1 MKKSFPI
8 RDVPFLRQRQPSLA
22 DIQGLIDLQAQ
33 AAFLVDFQHQ
43 RVLLANARATELT
56 AFTRNELAQKSLKD
70 LLPALSSENL
80 PPELARGPL
89 SLFAN
94 LATRHG
100 TSLEVFVNLS
110 RLDPQGNW
118 GWITVEPATVHYQ
131 QQADAER
138 LKQREADL
146 LALALTFQESDTNLA
161 VQTTLEV
168 AQRLTGA
175 PILSIYLVPACSPG
189 LERAFSL
196 GEDAALPGEI
206 PPGEADDLLKPTSW
220 APGKR
225 ASNCLYKA
233 ARSAKWS
240 YLSTTPLG
248 QPGRLLGV
256 LVLACP
262 EGDVPQEYAPIVNI
276 LAATITGII
285 QQNILRANLLTDEK
299 KKAHLLLIGDT
310 IREISPEGIIL
321 LNPDLAI
328 QDLNP
333 AAETLLG
340 YGTPEVC
347 GQPVESVLIGA
358 DNLVPAL
365 QGAQQGIAIPNLGNV
380 RLHRRDGSTFPAH
393 VRILPMNSAD
403 RLQGVLILLR
413 DLSEHEQFQVRNQQL
428 EQRALLGEVT
438 AIFAHE
444 VRNPIN
450 NISTGLQL
458 MAYNLPQD
466 DPNQEVINRLN
477 QDCNRLT
484 HLMSSVLAFS
494 RPVENK
500 IEPINLA
507 EMLPNLIDRW
517 RPRLTRLNVRQD
529 FRVLTANC
537 TISGD
542 LRSLEQV
549 FNNLIGNAVE
559 AMKESGGSLVIHVRP
574 APAVGGLEQV
584 EVSFADDGPGIPDE
598 IRERIFEPFF
608 TTNRNGTGLGLAIA
622 KRIITAHKG
631 TIQVASVP
639 GGTVFQVFF
648 PLAQPSETQSD

>member
-1 MKKSFPI
+1 MSKGFPI
-8 RDVPFLRQRQPSLA
+8 PNVPFLRQRQPTLA
-22 DIQGLIDLQAQ
+22 EIQVMIDLQPQ
-33 AAFLVDFQHQ
+33 ATLLVDFQRQ
-43 RVLLANARATELT
+43 RIVMANARATELT
-56 AFTRNELAQKSLKD
+56 AFTRAELTQKSLND
-70 LLPALSSENL
+70 LLPALTSENL
-80 PPELARGPL
+80 PSDLIGSPL

-94 LATRHG
+94 LATHHG
-100 TSLEVFVNLS
+100 ASLEVFVNLS

-118 GWITVEPATVHYQ
+118 GWISIEPAAVHYQ
-131 QQADAER
+131 QQADSER
-138 LKQREADL
+138 QKQRQEDL
-146 LALALTFQESDTNLA
+146 LALALTFQESDASTA
-161 VQTTLEV
+161 VQSALSV

-175 PILSIYLVPACSPG
+175 PFLSVYLVPVCSPG
-189 LERAFSL
+189 LEKAFSL
-196 GEDAALPGEI
+196 GESEAFPMEI
-206 PPGEADDLLKPTSW
+206 PPNEANDLLKTTYW

-225 ASNCLYKA
+225 ASNSLYKA
-233 ARSAKWS
+233 AHSAKWS

-248 QPGRLLGV
+248 QPGRLLGL

-262 EGDVPQEYAPIVNI
+262 EGNIPEDYQPILNI
-276 LAATITGII
+276 LAATFTGII
-285 QQNILRANLLTDEK
+285 QQNILRANLLSDEK
-299 KKAHLLLIGDT
+299 KKDHLLLIGDT
-310 IREISPEGIIL
+310 IKEGVQEGIL
-321 LNPDLAI
+321 VLTPDLTI

-340 YGTPEVC
+340 YATQEVC
-347 GQPVESVLIGA
+347 GQPVGNVLIGA

-365 QGAQQGIAIPNLGNV
+365 QSALQGIVTPNLGDV
-380 RLHRRDGSTFPAH
+380 RLHRRNGSTFPAH
-393 VRILPMNSAD
+393 VRILPMNSSD
-403 RLQGVLILLR
+403 RLQGVLVLLR

-484 HLMSSVLAFS
+484 HLMTSVLAFS
-494 RPVENK
+494 RPAENK
-500 IEPINLA
+500 IELINLA
-507 EMLPNLIDRW
+507 ELLPNLLERW
-517 RPRLTRLNVRQD
+517 RPRLTRLNIRQD
-529 FRVLTANC
+529 LKILTTNC

-574 APAVGGLEQV
+574 APAIGGLEQV
-584 EVSFADDGPGIPDE
+584 EVSIADDGPGIPDG

-639 GGTVFQVFF
+639 GGTVFQVLF
-648 PLAQPSETQSD
+648 PLAQPIP

>member
-1 MKKSFPI
+1 MNKSFLIPNI
-8 RDVPFLRQRQPSLA
+8 PFLRLRQPSLA
-22 DIQGLIDLQAQ
+22 EIQGLIDLHPQ
-33 AAFLVDFQHQ
+33 AALLVDFQRQ
-43 RVLLANARATELT
+43 RVLLANSRATELT
-56 AFTRNELAQKSLKD
+56 AFTRAELSHKNLND
-70 LLPALSSENL
+70 LLPTLSQENL
-80 PPELARGPL
+80 PAELAGNAF

-94 LATRHG
+94 LATRKG
-100 TSLEVFVNLS
+100 TSLEVFVNLTH
-110 RLDPQGNW
+110 LDPQSNW
-118 GWITVEPATVHYQ
+118 GLVLLEPAAVHYQ
-131 QQADAER
+131 QQADFER
-138 LKQREADL
+138 QKQRLDDL
-146 LALALTFQESDTNLA
+146 RELAITYLESDINLA
-161 VQTTLEV
+161 VQSALEV

-175 PILSIYLVPACSPG
+175 SILAIYLVPACNPG
-189 LERAFSL
+189 LEKAFTL
-196 GEDAALPGEI
+196 GESTSLPMEI
-206 PPGEADDLLKPTSW
+206 PANEAADLLEATYW

-225 ASNCLYKA
+225 ASNSLYKA

-248 QPGRLLGV
+248 QPGRMLGQLV
-256 LVLACP
+256 LVSL
-262 EGDVPQEYAPIVNI
+262 EGDILQEYQPIVNI
-276 LAATITGII
+276 LAATFTGII
-285 QQNILRANLLTDEK
+285 LQNILRANLLTDETK
-299 KKAHLLLIGDT
+299 KDRLLMIGET
-310 IREISPEGIIL
+310 IKEVAQEGILIL
-321 LNPDLAI
+321 TPDLAI

-340 YGTPEVC
+340 YAMQEVC
-347 GQPVESVLIGA
+347 GQPVGNVLIGA

-365 QGAQQGIAIPNLGNV
+365 QSALQSIATPNLGNV
-380 RLHRRDGSTFPAH
+380 RLHRRDGTTFPVH
-393 VRILPMNSAD
+393 VGIRPLNSGD
-403 RLQGVLILLR
+403 QLQGVLVLLR

-458 MAYNLPQD
+458 MAYNLPKD

-494 RPVENK
+494 SPAENK
-500 IEPINLA
+500 IEPINLSDL
-507 EMLPNLIDRW
+507 LPNLLGRW
-517 RPRLTRLNVRQD
+517 QPRLARLNISQG
-529 FRVLTANC
+529 FKALTSKCIIN
-537 TISGD
+537 GD

-559 AMKESGGSLVIHVRP
+559 AMKDSGGSLVIHIRP
-574 APAVGGLEQV
+574 APAVGGIDQV
-584 EVSFADDGPGIPDE
+584 EVSVADNGPGIPDE

-622 KRIITAHKG
+622 KRIITTHKG

-639 GGTVFQVFF
+639 GGTVFRVFF
-648 PLAQPSETQSD
+648 PLTQSLTS

>member
-1 MKKSFPI
+1 MNKTIAIPNL
-8 RDVPFLRQRQPSLA
+8 PFLRQRQPSLA
-22 DIQGLIDLQAQ
+22 EIQGLIDLQSQ
-33 AAFLVDFQHQ
+33 AAFLVDFQRQ
-43 RVLLANARATELT
+43 RILLANARATELT
-56 AFTRNELAQKSLKD
+56 AFTRVEISQKSLKEI
-70 LLPALSSENL
+70 LPAISNENL
-80 PPELARGPL
+80 PSELIGNPL

-94 LATRHG
+94 LTTRHG
-100 TSLEVFVNLS
+100 ANLEVFVNLS
-110 RLDPQGNW
+110 RLDPQGSW
-118 GWITVEPATVHYQ
+118 GWVSVEPAATHYQ
-131 QQADAER
+131 QQADTER
-138 LKQREADL
+138 QKQRLEDL
-146 LALALTFQESDTNLA
+146 LTLALTYQDNDATHA
-161 VQTTLEV
+161 VQSALEI

-189 LERAFSL
+189 LEKIYCL
-196 GEDAALPGEI
+196 GEAEALPVEI
-206 PPGEADDLLKPTSW
+206 PAGEANELLQATSW
-220 APGKR
+220 GPGKR
-225 ASNCLYKA
+225 ASNSLFKA

-248 QPGRLLGV
+248 QPGKLLGL
-256 LVLACP
+256 LVLACQ
-262 EGDVPQEYAPIVNI
+262 EEAIPQEYALIVNI
-276 LAATITGII
+276 LAATFTGII
-285 QQNILRANLLTDEK
+285 QENILRVNLLSDEDK
-299 KKAHLLLIGDT
+299 MEHLLLIGDT
-310 IREISPEGIIL
+310 IKEVVQEGIL
-321 LNPDLAI
+321 LLTSDLAI
-328 QDLNP
+328 QELNP

-340 YGTPEVC
+340 YATPEIC
-347 GQPVESVLIGA
+347 GQPIGNVLIGA
-358 DNLVPAL
+358 ENLVPAL
-365 QGAQQGIAIPNLGNV
+365 QGAQQGIVTPNLGNV

-393 VRILPMNSAD
+393 VRISPVNSGD
-403 RLQGVLILLR
+403 RLQGILVLLR

-466 DPNQEVINRLN
+466 DPNQEIIARLN

-500 IEPINLA
+500 IELINLA
-507 EMLPNLIDRW
+507 ELLPNLLERW
-517 RPRLTRLNVRQD
+517 RPRLARLNVRQD
-529 FRVLTANC
+529 VKVLTSSC

-559 AMKESGGSLVIHVRP
+559 AMKETGGSLVIHIRT
-574 APAVGGLEQV
+574 ASEVGGLEQV
-584 EVSFADDGPGIPDE
+584 EISIADDGPGIPDG

-639 GGTVFQVFF
+639 GGTVFQVIF
-648 PLAQPSETQSD
+648 PLVQTTGT

>member
-1 MKKSFPI
+1 MSKAFPI
-8 RDVPFLRQRQPSLA
+8 PNVSFFRQRQPSLA
-22 DIQGLIDLQAQ
+22 EFQVMIDLQPQ
-33 AAFLVDFQHQ
+33 ATLLVDFQRQ
-43 RVLLANARATELT
+43 RIVMTNARATELT
-56 AFTRNELAQKSLKD
+56 AFTRAELAQKSLND
-70 LLPALSSENL
+70 LLPALTSENL
-80 PPELARGPL
+80 PKDLIGSPL

-94 LATRHG
+94 LATHHG
-100 TSLEVFVNLS
+100 ASLEVFVNLS
-110 RLDPQGNW
+110 RLDQQGNW
-118 GWITVEPATVHYQ
+118 GWISIEPAAVHYQ
-131 QQADAER
+131 QQAETER
-138 LKQREADL
+138 QKQRQEDL
-146 LALALTFQESDTNLA
+146 LALALAFQESDASLA
-161 VQTTLEV
+161 VQSALSV

-175 PILSIYLVPACSPG
+175 PFLTVYLVPACSPG
-189 LERAFSL
+189 LEKAFSL
-196 GEDAALPGEI
+196 GETGALPAEI
-206 PPGEADDLLKPTSW
+206 PPNEANDLLKPTYW
-220 APGKR
+220 VPGKR
-225 ASNCLYKA
+225 ASNSLYKA
-233 ARSAKWS
+233 AHSAKWS

-248 QPGRLLGV
+248 QPGRLLGL

-262 EGDVPQEYAPIVNI
+262 EGNIPDEYLQILNI
-276 LAATITGII
+276 LAATFTGII
-285 QQNILRANLLTDEK
+285 QQNILRTNLLSDEK
-299 KKAHLLLIGDT
+299 KKEHLLLIGDT
-310 IREISPEGIIL
+310 IKEGVQEGIL
-321 LNPDLAI
+321 LLSPDLTI

-340 YGTPEVC
+340 YATLEVC
-347 GQPVESVLIGA
+347 GQPVGNVLIGA

-365 QGAQQGIAIPNLGNV
+365 QSAQQGIVTPNLGDV
-380 RLHRRDGSTFPAH
+380 RLHRRNGSTFPAH
-393 VRILPMNSAD
+393 VRILPMNSSD
-403 RLQGVLILLR
+403 RLQGVLVLLR
-413 DLSEHEQFQVRNQQL
+413 DLSEHELFQVRNQQL

-484 HLMSSVLAFS
+484 HLMTSVLAFS

-507 EMLPNLIDRW
+507 ELLPSLLERW
-517 RPRLTRLNVRQD
+517 RPRLTRLNISQD
-529 FRVLTANC
+529 LKILTTNC

-574 APAVGGLEQV
+574 TPAIGGLEHV
-584 EVSFADDGPGIPDE
+584 EVSIADDGPGIPDG

-639 GGTVFQVFF
+639 GGTVFQVLF
-648 PLAQPSETQSD
+648 PLAQLTT